1 MQRREGGPNAARSK
15 MRVRTLSYDSYRR
28 RIDFQGL
35 RAADYYKGGSEMHP
49 LLRNVVQFV
58 VAGVILALALAAHS
72 PYAKSIATVWE
83 SYEQPKLGFSLGSVL

>member
-1 MQRREGGPNAARSK
+1 
-15 MRVRTLSYDSYRR
+15 
-28 RIDFQGL
+28 
-35 RAADYYKGGSEMHP
+35 MHP
-49 LLRNVVQFV
+49 LLRNVLQFV